1 MDKLLFYI
9 TSAAYKSL
17 WSDLMK
23 QAQAVPSPVLHFYAM
38 HYLFSMVLKKLF
50 PTTGEDKVPNSS
62 ECLSQD
68 EVGALQ
74 YRGDISSDQSRKK
87 IEWRAH
93 LFKDGSSTQQLP

>member
-1 MDKLLFYI
+1 
-9 TSAAYKSL
+9 
-17 WSDLMK
+17 MK